1 MKRLAV
7 LGALLLLA
15 AGAPLAQDK
24 KAQDAL
30 RRLQAT
36 NQRLA
41 SDKAQLEREKAKL
54 EEEVAKG
61 RSAERS
67 LKSERGTVAGLRK
80 AIGAL
85 EEERDALQADLV
97 EADEHAAELAETLAA
112 TEKALAE
119 AQGRGEQLARRLANQ
134 QKTTGFWQGEAD
146 ACRAKNAELGKLG
159 GELLERYRAKT
170 CDEISQQNEPF
181 TGIGRARME
190 NLLEDYGDKL
200 REQKYET
207 KR

>member
-7 LGALLLLA
+7 LGALLLLT

-54 EEEVAKG
+54 EEELTKG
-61 RSAERS
+61 RSVERS
-67 LKSERGTVAGLRK
+67 LKSERGNQKK

-85 EEERDALQADLV
+85 TEERDALQGELA
-97 EADEHAAELAETLAA
+97 EADEHAAALAGKLAA
-112 TEKALAE
+112 TEQALAE
-119 AQGRGEQLARRLANQ
+119 AQARGEQLARRLANQ
-134 QKTTGFWQGEAD
+134 QKTSGFWQGEAD
-146 ACRAKNAELGKLG
+146 ACRAKNSELGKLG
-159 GELLERYRAKT
+159 NELLVRYRAKT
-170 CDEISQQNEPF
+170 CEEISEQNEPF
-181 TGIGRARME
+181 TGLGRARME
-190 NLLEDYGDKL
+190 NLLEDYRDKL
-200 REQKYET
+200 REQRYET